1 MKLRAEYLVTGG
13 LPPCTPLLQT
23 TITAT
28 YPIIDKATLFIQ
40 EINQSN
46 QLTDQSEKKSIIIY
60 QINQSTKEID

>member
-28 YPIIDKATLFIQ
+28 YPITDKATLFIQ
-40 EINQSN
+40 EINQSH
-46 QLTDQSEKKSIIIY
+46 QLTDQSEK
-60 QINQSTKEID
+60 